1 MPPPAA
7 LRQELRFT
15 HLPTGARIAW
25 ARSGH
30 GPPLLRAGH
39 WMTHVEYDTESALF
53 QPWLERLGRAVTLYR
68 YDERGCGLS
77 GSDTEPPSLE
87 SAVQEIAA
95 VADAAGLQRL
105 ALLGI
110 SGGAAPSIAYA
121 ARHPERVS
129 HLVLLGGFSHGL
141 MHRNPSAEQVAY
153 IEAQTRLIEL
163 GWGVRNSPV
172 QQFISATMLPD
183 GTPVQVAA
191 LNEQQRRSCDGPRA
205 AAIFRSRLE
214 LDVRSDLALVR
225 CPTLVLH
232 AQGDAAVN
240 VELGRE
246 LAAGISGARFESLH
260 SRNHIPLAG
269 EPAFERFCE
278 AVAAFVTPNALG
290 IGGNATSNTALVHG
304 PAFTPR
310 ERELLMLVARGCDNL
325 QIAAHL
331 GLADKTVRNALSHL
345 YTKLGVDGR
354 THAVV
359 RARELGFS

>member
-1 MPPPAA
+1 MSMNAP

-15 HLPTGARIAW
+15 HLASGARVAW
-25 ARSGH
+25 ARSGK

-39 WMTHVEYDTESALF
+39 WMSHVEYDTESALF
-53 QPWLERLGRAVTLYR
+53 RPWLLRLGQATSLVR

-77 GSDTEPPSLE
+77 GTDDVAPGLE
-87 SAVQEIAA
+87 SSVEEIGA
-95 VADAAGLQRL
+95 VADAAGLQRM

-129 HLVLLGGFSHGL
+129 HLVLLGGYSHGL
-141 MHRNPSAEQVAY
+141 LHRHPSAEQLAY
-153 IEAQTRLIEL
+153 VEAQIRLMEL

-183 GTPVQVAA
+183 GTPEQVAA
-191 LNEQQRRSCDGPRA
+191 LNEQQLRSCDGTRA
-205 AAIFRSRLE
+205 AAIFRSRLA
-214 LDVRSDLALVR
+214 LDVRSEIAQVR

-232 AQGDAAVN
+232 SDGDAAVN

-246 LAAGISGARFESLH
+246 LAAAIAGARFESLR
-260 SRNHIPLAG
+260 SRNHVPLAG

-278 AVAAFVTPNALG
+278 LVSAFVAPDGTN
-290 IGGNATSNTALVHG
+290 GGASGGA
-304 PAFTPR
+304 AFTPR
-310 ERELLMLVARGCDNL
+310 ERELLALVARGCDNL

-331 GLADKTVRNALSHL
+331 GLAEKTVRNALSGL

-354 THAVV
+354 SHAVV
-359 RARELGFS
+359 RARELGFG